1 MKILVT
7 GATGFI
13 GQNLIEALLDKKY
26 DVYCVVR
33 INSNTSNIHQKVN
46 IFKYDENIDS
56 LIDYFNEQKFDGVIH
71 LASLF
76 LSSHTKNDISN
87 LVSSNIKFGTEL
99 LEACKISN
107 VKWFINTGTFWQNYK
122 NEDYNP
128 VNLYAATKEA
138 FENIAKY
145 YIQTSNLIFT
155 TIKLNDTFGANDTRN
170 KVFNLWNKIAKS
182 GEILEM
188 SAGEQIIDISYID
201 DVISAYEVLI
211 TQLNSDQ
218 KEDFKSKEFV
228 VTNNEKMSLKELS
241 KVFEEVINTKLNIK
255 WGGRVY
261 RDREVMIP
269 YNKGKVVPNWQQKY
283 TLKNGIKKVIEH
295 ERGENDFTIKN

>member
-13 GQNLIEALLDKKY
+13 GQNLVKVLLKKNY
-26 DVYCVVR
+26 EIHCIVR
-33 INSNTSNIHQKVN
+33 ADSNTSNISQKVT
-46 IFKYDENIDS
+46 IFKYDENIGS
-56 LIDYFNEQKFDGVIH
+56 LIAYFNEQKFDGVIH

-76 LSSHTKNDISN
+76 LASHTKNDISN

-107 VKWFINTGTFWQNYK
+107 TKWFINTGTFWQYYE
-122 NEDYNP
+122 NESYNP
-128 VNLYAATKEA
+128 VNLYSATKEA
-138 FENIAKY
+138 FEIISKY
-145 YIQTSNLIFT
+145 YTQTSSLIFT

-182 GEILEM
+182 GETLEM

-201 DVISAYEVLI
+201 DVVLAYEVLI
-211 TQLNSDQ
+211 AHLNSDQ
-218 KEDFKSKEFV
+218 KEDFKNKEFV

-241 KVFEEVINTKLNIK
+241 KVFEEAKNTKLNIK
-255 WGGRVY
+255 WGVRPY
-261 RDREVMIP
+261 RDREVMKP
-269 YNKGKVVPNWQQKY
+269 YDKGTTVPNWTQKY
-283 TLKNGIKKVIEH
+283 TLKEAIIKTI
-295 ERGENDFTIKN
+295 GEK

>member
-13 GQNLIEALLDKKY
+13 GQNLISLLLDKNY
-26 DVYCVVR
+26 DIHCIVR
-33 INSNTSNIHQKVN
+33 QNSDISKIDKRAK
-46 IFKYDENIDS
+46 IFKYDSSIDS
-56 LIDYFNEQKFDGVIH
+56 LMKYFHKESFVGVVH

-76 LSSHTKNDISN
+76 LAVHTKDDIAK
-87 LVSSNIKFGTEL
+87 LISSNIQFSTEL
-99 LEACKISN
+99 LESCKESG
-107 VKWFINTGTFWQNYK
+107 VSWFINTGTFWQNYE

-145 YIQTSNLIFT
+145 YIETSNLIFT

-170 KVFNLWNKIAKS
+170 KVFNIWNKISKS
-182 GEILEM
+182 GEILDM

-201 DVISAYEVLI
+201 DVVLAYEVLI
-211 TQLNSDQ
+211 THLSSDQ

-241 KVFEEVINTKLNIK
+241 RVFEEATNTRLNIK
-255 WGGRVY
+255 WGARPY
-261 RDREVMIP
+261 REREVMHP
-269 YNKGKVVPNWQQKY
+269 YSNGIKVPNWNQKY
-283 TLKNGIKKVIEH
+283 TLKEAIKKTI
-295 ERGENDFTIKN
+295 GES

>member
-13 GQNLIEALLDKKY
+13 GQNLVKVLLDKNY
-26 DVYCVVR
+26 EVHCIVR
-33 INSNTSNIHQKVN
+33 VDSNTSNISQN
-46 IFKYDENIDS
+46 ITIFKYDQNIDG
-56 LIDYFNEQKFDGVIH
+56 LIEYFNEQKFDGLIH

-76 LSSHTKNDISN
+76 LATHTKDDISN
-87 LVSSNIKFGTEL
+87 LISSNIKFGTEL
-99 LEACKISN
+99 LEACKVSD
-107 VKWFINTGTFWQNYK
+107 VKWFINTGTFWQNYE

-145 YIQTSNLIFT
+145 YIETSNLIFT

-170 KVFNLWNKIAKS
+170 KVFNIWNKISKS
-182 GEILEM
+182 GEILDM

-201 DVISAYEVLI
+201 DVVLAYEVLI
-211 TQLNSDQ
+211 THLSSDQ

-241 KVFEEVINTKLNIK
+241 KVFEEATNTRLNIK
-255 WGGRVY
+255 WGERPY
-261 RDREVMIP
+261 REREVMIP
-269 YNKGKVVPNWQQKY
+269 YDKGQTVPNWNQKY
-283 TLKNGIKKVIEH
+283 TLKQSIQKTI
-295 ERGENDFTIKN
+295 GES

>member
-13 GQNLIEALLDKKY
+13 GQNLVKVLLDKNY
-26 DVYCVVR
+26 EVHCIVR
-33 INSNTSNIHQKVN
+33 ANSNISNISQKVT
-46 IFKYDENIDS
+46 IFKYNENIDS
-56 LIDYFNEQKFDGVIH
+56 LIKYFDAQKFDGLIH

-76 LSSHTKNDISN
+76 LATHTKDDISN
-87 LVSSNIKFGTEL
+87 LISSNIKFGTEL
-99 LEACKISN
+99 LEACKVSD
-107 VKWFINTGTFWQNYK
+107 VKWFINTGTFWQNYE

-145 YIQTSNLIFT
+145 YIETSNLIFT

-182 GEILEM
+182 GETLEM

-201 DVISAYEVLI
+201 DVVLAYEVLI
-211 TQLNSDQ
+211 THLSSDQ
-218 KEDFKSKEFV
+218 KEDFKNKEFV

-241 KVFEEVINTKLNIK
+241 KVFEEATNTKLNIN
-255 WGGRVY
+255 WGGRSY
-261 RDREVMIP
+261 REREVMKP
-269 YNKGKVVPNWQQKY
+269 YDKGILVPNWIQKY
-283 TLKNGIKKVIEH
+283 TLEEAIKKTI
-295 ERGENDFTIKN
+295 GEN

>member
-13 GQNLIEALLDKKY
+13 GQNLVKILLENKFE
-26 DVYCVVR
+26 VHCIVR
-33 INSNTSNIHQKVN
+33 NNSDISNMNNLVN
-46 IFKYDENIDS
+46 VFKYDEDINN
-56 LIDYFNEQKFDGVIH
+56 LMEYFQKENFDGVIH

-76 LSSHTKNDISN
+76 LVSHSKNDISS
-87 LVSSNIKFGTEL
+87 LITSNIKFGTEL
-99 LEACKISN
+99 LEACKVSDVN
-107 VKWFINTGTFWQNYK
+107 WFINTGTFWQNYQ

-138 FENIAKY
+138 FESVAKY
-145 YIQTSNLIFT
+145 YTQTSNLIFT

-182 GEILEM
+182 GETLEM

-201 DVISAYEVLI
+201 DVVLAYEVLI
-211 TQLNSDQ
+211 THLNSNQ
-218 KEDFKSKEFV
+218 KEDFKNKEFV

-241 KVFEEVINTKLNIK
+241 RVFEEATNTRLNIK
-255 WGGRVY
+255 WGERPY
-261 RDREVMIP
+261 REREVMIP
-269 YNKGKVVPNWQQKY
+269 YDKGQTVPNWNQKY
-283 TLKNGIKKVIEH
+283 TLKQSIQKTI
-295 ERGENDFTIKN
+295 GEN

>member
-13 GQNLIEALLDKKY
+13 GQHLVKVLLDKNY
-26 DVYCVVR
+26 ELHCIIR
-33 INSNTSNIHQKVN
+33 IDSNTSNISQKVT
-46 IFKYDENIDS
+46 IFKYDENIGS

-76 LSSHTKNDISN
+76 LASHTQDDIAN
-87 LVSSNIKFGTEL
+87 LISSNVKFGTEL
-99 LEACKISN
+99 LEASKQSN
-107 VKWFINTGTFWQNYK
+107 TQWFINTGTFWQNYQ
-122 NEDYNP
+122 NESYNP

-138 FENIAKY
+138 FESIAKY
-145 YIQTSNLIFT
+145 YIETSNLIFT

-182 GEILEM
+182 GETLEM
-188 SAGEQIIDISYID
+188 SAGEQIIDVSYID

-211 TQLNSDQ
+211 THLSLDN
-218 KEDFKSKEFV
+218 KEDFKNKEFV

-241 KVFEEVINTKLNIK
+241 KVFEEATNTKLNIK
-255 WGGRVY
+255 WGVRPY
-261 RDREVMIP
+261 REREVMVP
-269 YNKGKVVPNWQQKY
+269 YNNGKTVPNWNQKY
-283 TLKNGIKKVIEH
+283 TLKQAIQKTIGEH
-295 ERGENDFTIKN
+295 